1 MHGLHSWWN
10 LNSKVNGI
18 FLSKTLNVLIVERY
32 KYLGIV
38 FYFNGN
44 LKHAT
49 DYLYNKALK
58 AFFSVKSKFN
68 NFQEVPLK
76 TCLKL
81 FDSLLKPI
89 LRSTS
94 YYKKLWNPCIS
105 TSYVVIFKLVDC
117 QNYLNLCY
125 NLKVSNIVLTNLT
138 PTVLPGD
145 YKLPKIMIFSKGKKD
160 YSKYH
165 FFSK

>member
-1 MHGLHSWWN
+1 MICYYYQKIKKVSNIVLTN
-10 LNSKVNGI
+10 LTPTVLPGDYKLPKIMIFSKGKKDYSKYHFFQNNSQI
-18 FLSKTLNVLIVERY
+18 EIVERY

-44 LKHAT
+44 LKHAA

-89 LRSTS
+89 LTYGSEIWLS
-94 YYKKLWNPCIS
+94 DYNI
-105 TSYVVIFKLVDC
+105 
-117 QNYLNLCY
+117 NLNNFD
-125 NLKVSNIVLTNLT
+125 NLPI
-138 PTVLPGD
+138 
-145 YKLPKIMIFSKGKKD
+145 
-160 YSKYH
+160 
-165 FFSK
+165 